1 MRITVNKS
9 GTGVHLQLFCKEAE
23 LRPEGGARRGSAEGS
38 AEGERGGGARR
49 GSAEGER
56 GGGVRRGSAEGEGL
70 LPLLGVREGLL
81 WHTTT

>member
-38 AEGERGGGARR
+38 AEGERGGG
-49 GSAEGER
+49 
-56 GGGVRRGSAEGEGL
+56 VRRGSAEGEGL